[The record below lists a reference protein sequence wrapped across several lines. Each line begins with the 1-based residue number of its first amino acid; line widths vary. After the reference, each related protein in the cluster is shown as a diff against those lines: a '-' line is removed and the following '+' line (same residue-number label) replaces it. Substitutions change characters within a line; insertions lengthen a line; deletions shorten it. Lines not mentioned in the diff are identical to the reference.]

1 MSQTA
6 YQNLVQRLNQLR
18 TKHTR
23 NTICFGIALSCA
35 IALGLGWLLVVL
47 ETSFYFSPT
56 TKILLELLLVLGTL
70 TLLIRYAISPLL
82 SPPSLETLALQLEK
96 HFGGLQQQL
105 ISALQL
111 WKEKDH
117 PNQSQALIQAA
128 VERAH
133 QDTSHLNFEQIIN
146 YGRTQKAAAAF
157 LGTVVIS
164 FISHTTWP
172 IPLASATQRLLQP
185 LTAFE
190 RPPDTYITLKPGN
203 AEVVAGEPFEVI
215 AKLSGIVPRK
225 AHLFTRENEKQTWTP
240 LTLPV
245 RQNAAKHR
253 FPAVTRSFSYYF
265 AAHDNKTQPYTLTV
279 RQRPLVTRVIHHD
292 TFPAYTQLPTRQNQE
307 GGDIVVPVG
316 TSVSLHIETNKPLD
330 KAWLVFDNDQH
341 MPAQIS
347 QNHAQAKLII
357 DKDARYT
364 IQLQDPH
371 LIRNRDPVTYRI
383 VALPDRAPDVRLL
396 RPGNAELG
404 ETMQIAVSAEAF
416 DDYGITKMEVRYKIN
431 EQTQDHIKSMVL
443 AQRAKETTANTQW
456 NLTTLDL
463 LPGDHIT
470 YRIRAYD
477 NNPSPNFG
485 ESQEYVIRFP
495 SLYEIHEATEK
506 AQSESL
512 DEMANVQ
519 SQSQELSEKL
529 ETIARELLNDEKFD
543 WQDKQQL
550 EEALETQK
558 NMNNQ
563 MQNTAEKLAEALEK
577 LEDSGLLKDD
587 TLQKLEELQE
597 LIDQIQSPAL
607 QDAMEKLQ
615 DAMETT
621 DTELVNKAL
630 EKFKNEREKFQESID
645 RTIALLKRVQ
655 QQQTLDALSKKL
667 EALAEAQENITEDS
681 QKDISPD
688 ALAKRQEQITKDTEQ
703 LQDELQTSAE
713 NFSESAPTDNQLEQ
727 LSKEMKQ
734 KQLTQRMDQLQQS
747 LESSQKPSNQN
758 TKQSKQISEDLQ
770 QMSQKM
776 DQVRQQF
783 TNNQKDEIAKELNR
797 ALHDL
802 LTLSK
807 SQEQTLK
814 RAETT
819 RTREQTAPLALDQA
833 RTITGANR
841 MLERLSEASKK
852 TFFLPPQTGSALGDA
867 LQKMENAA
875 GHLNSGNSQRASQ
888 DARHAM
894 QSLNSAAMMVQ
905 RALGKISS
913 SESGTG
919 FEEMMQQM
927 SQLSQQQ
934 GDVNAQT
941 EGLFGKPQP
950 GQGQPG
956 LEQLAAQQR
965 AIQQALEQ
973 LRQELARQ
981 QQQMLGDLGK
991 VASDMEQT
999 AKELQQ
1005 RQLTPET
1012 LKRQQ
1017 QILSRMLDAQ
1027 KSMRQRGKSRQREAE
1042 RGRDVAYRGPGSLP
1056 NHLGESDNPLR
1067 QYLRE
1072 ALKEGYPTE
1081 YQSLIRN
1088 YFESLIKDAP
1098 SKDQSTPSQN

>member
-1 MSQTA
+1 MSPTA
-6 YQNLVQRLNQLR
+6 YQNLVQRLNLVR
-18 TKHTR
+18 TKNTR
-23 NTICFGIALSCA
+23 NIVLFGIALSWA
-35 IALGLGWLLVVL
+35 MALGLGWLLVIL
-47 ETSFYFSPT
+47 EASFYFSPT
-56 TKILLELLLVLGTL
+56 SKILLELLIVLGTL
-70 TLLIRYAISPLL
+70 YLLIRYAIFPLL

-111 WKEKDH
+111 WVEKDQ
-117 PNQSQALIQAA
+117 PNQSKALIEAA
-128 VERAH
+128 IEHAN
-133 QDTSHLNFEQIIN
+133 QDTSHLNFDQIIN
-146 YGRTQKAAAAF
+146 RRRTQKAALVFVGIALF
-157 LGTVVIS
+157 S
-164 FISHTTWP
+164 FISHATWP
-172 IPLASATQRLLQP
+172 IPLESATQRLLQP

-190 RPPDTYITLKPGN
+190 RPPDTYITLKPGH
-203 AEVVAGEPFEVI
+203 AEVVAGEPFEII
-215 AKLSGIVPRK
+215 ANLSGIVPRK
-225 AHLFTRENEKQTWTP
+225 AHLFTRENETQAWTP

-245 RQNAAKHR
+245 RQKTAKHR

-292 TFPAYTQLPTRQNQE
+292 TFPPYTQLPERQNQE
-307 GGDIVVPVG
+307 GGDIVVPIG

-330 KAWLVFDNDQH
+330 KAWLVFDENQH
-341 MPAQIS
+341 IPAQIS
-347 QNHAQAKLII
+347 KNHAQVKLNI

-404 ETMQIAVSAEAF
+404 ETMQITVSAEAF
-416 DDYGITKMEVRYKIN
+416 DDYGITKMDVRYKIN
-431 EQTQDHIKSMVL
+431 EQTQDQVKSMAL
-443 AQRAKETTANTQW
+443 AQRAKETTANTLW
-456 NLTTLDL
+456 NLNALDL
-463 LPGDHIT
+463 LPGDQII
-470 YRIRAYD
+470 YRVRAYD

-485 ESQEYVIRFP
+485 ESQEFVIRFP

-506 AQSESL
+506 AQTESL

-519 SQSQELSEKL
+519 SQSQELTEKL

-550 EEALETQK
+550 EEALQTQE

-563 MQNTAEKLAEALEK
+563 MQETAEKLAEALEK

-607 QDAMEKLQ
+607 QEAMEKLQ
-615 DAMETT
+615 EAMETT

-655 QQQTLDALSKKL
+655 QQQTLDALTKKL
-667 EALAEAQENITEDS
+667 EALAEAQEAITEDT
-681 QKDISPD
+681 KNEISPE

-703 LQDELQTSAE
+703 LQDELQSSAE

-727 LSKEMKQ
+727 LAKEMEQ
-734 KQLTQRMDQLQQS
+734 KQLTQRMDQLQQN
-747 LESSQKPSNQN
+747 LESNQKSSEQSSE
-758 TKQSKQISEDLQ
+758 QSKKIAQDLE
-770 QMSQKM
+770 QMSQQM
-776 DQVRQQF
+776 NQVRQQF
-783 TNNQKDEIAKELNR
+783 SNKQKDDIAGELNR

-807 SQEQTLK
+807 SQERTVQ

-819 RTREQTAPLALDQA
+819 QGREQTAPLALEQA

-875 GHLNSGNSQRASQ
+875 GHLNSGNSQRAAQ

-905 RALGKISS
+905 RALGKVASS
-913 SESGTG
+913 QSGTG

-941 EGLFGKPQP
+941 ESLFGKPQP
-950 GQGQPG
+950 GPGQPG

-991 VASDMEQT
+991 VASDMDQT
-999 AKELQQ
+999 AKELRQ

-1042 RGRDVAYRGPGSLP
+1042 RGKDVAYRGPGSLP
-1056 NHLGESDNPLR
+1056 THLGEGDNPLR
-1067 QYLRE
+1067 QYLRD

-1088 YFESLIKDAP
+1088 YFESLMKDAP
-1098 SKDQSTPSQN
+1098 TKSQSSPSQN